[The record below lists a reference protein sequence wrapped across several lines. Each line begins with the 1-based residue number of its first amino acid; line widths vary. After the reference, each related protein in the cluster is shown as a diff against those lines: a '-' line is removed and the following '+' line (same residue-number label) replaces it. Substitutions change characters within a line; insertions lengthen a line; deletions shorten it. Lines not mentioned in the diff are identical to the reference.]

1 MFYINCVASAFNLEV
16 SRFNLF
22 LPAVSLHWP
31 IYVFSAIRLGC
42 AMSFIGLCIL
52 EWLVQFVRIYVTI
65 QSLLWRIGLLIFTC
79 ANVCRRKRSVLQV
92 FYINYSIIV
101 YFLFDFSFIFAK
113 FAENFAPV
121 PPDALNGCHLNG
133 KYLLTLILIYL
144 CLKDILKVYGR

>member
-1 MFYINCVASAFNLEV
+1 M
-16 SRFNLF
+16 
-22 LPAVSLHWP
+22 
-31 IYVFSAIRLGC
+31 
-42 AMSFIGLCIL
+42 
-52 EWLVQFVRIYVTI
+52 
-65 QSLLWRIGLLIFTC
+65 GLLIFTR
-79 ANVCRRKRSVLQV
+79 ASVCRRKRGELQV